1 MTAEIDSVEFL
12 SNSNTNNTFG
22 TITRKLKQILG
33 EGNEGVYRIISSS
46 GLTKVTLKNV
56 DRWF

>member
-12 SNSNTNNTFG
+12 SNSNTNNTLG
-22 TITRKLKQILG
+22 TITRKLKQIPG

-46 GLTKVTLKNV
+46 GLTKVTLKK
-56 DRWF
+56 R